1 MKVTCLLALLNSS
14 KCQGA
19 MVYCLLL
26 VTGQMCALLEIKLT
40 QVQETNSHLFQKLL
54 RQHF

>member
-1 MKVTCLLALLNSS
+1 MCLLALKKSS

-19 MVYCLLL
+19 MVYCLPM
-26 VTGQMCALLEIKLT
+26 VTSQMCALLEIKLT
-40 QVQETNSHLFQKLL
+40 QVQETNSHLSQELL